1 MGQSLYK
8 VLEPEEYSEETSL
21 PTPRFDEAA
30 AQTARPVVPLSDNPA
45 SFNPDRATFI
55 KSQRAPQPQRKGS
68 WLLAALVGLVMTA
81 GAMAIG
87 VTTAYLRHNQ
97 TMPGESLVPA
107 AVATRIDIDQGSSLT
122 TASRQRATSA
132 VAKPQRRSHIVRQP
146 VSRNPGSRLV
156 DVLH

>member
-8 VLEPEEYSEETSL
+8 VIEPEAYSEATSL

-30 AQTARPVVPLSDNPA
+30 AQTARPVVPLTGNAA
-45 SFNPDRATFI
+45 SFNHGSTTFI
-55 KSQRAPQPQRKGS
+55 DSQRTTPPQRKGS
-68 WLLAALVGLVMTA
+68 WLLAALVGLSMTA
-81 GAMAIG
+81 GALALG

-97 TMPGESLVPA
+97 TIPSESLVPA
-107 AVATRIDIDQGSSLT
+107 AVVTTIDMNQGSRLT
-122 TASRQRATSA
+122 TASRPRATA
-132 VAKPQRRSHIVRQP
+132 VVSKPKRRVRVPRQP

>member
-8 VLEPEEYSEETSL
+8 VIEPKAYSEETSL

-30 AQTARPVVPLSDNPA
+30 AQTARPVVPLANNAA
-45 SFNPDRATFI
+45 SFNHGDTAFF
-55 KSQRAPQPQRKGS
+55 KSQLTTPPQRKGS
-68 WLLAALVGLVMTA
+68 WLPAALVGLIMTV

-87 VTTAYLRHNQ
+87 ATTAYLRHNR
-97 TMPGESLVPA
+97 TMPGQSLIPA
-107 AVATRIDIDQGSSLT
+107 AVATSIDIDRGSRLRI
-122 TASRQRATSA
+122 ASSPRAMVA
-132 VAKPQRRSHIVRQP
+132 VTKPKKRSPIIRRP